1 VVKKCI
7 GMDLKVVLVGRKKG
21 FTSGRDRSLDRNVL
35 SLFDVADNDDD
46 GDNLNIRVS
55 EKGKNMDQ
63 IHRLLQESIFC
74 YRKLME
80 VYERLRNKIST
91 GGSSEK
97 LDALLDQSREL
108 NTMVQFVDRQFQ
120 KLASDNQVTLEDIPL
135 FLEWKALLN
144 QVREENKLMRNQLQA
159 NMAILNDDLCNI
171 SRSKKGISG
180 YRSEKKDTGKQ
191 INIVSA

>member
-1 VVKKCI
+1 
-7 GMDLKVVLVGRKKG
+7 
-21 FTSGRDRSLDRNVL
+21 
-35 SLFDVADNDDD
+35 
-46 GDNLNIRVS
+46 
-55 EKGKNMDQ
+55 MDQ

-97 LDALLDQSREL
+97 LNALLDQSREL

-120 KLASDNQVTLEDIPL
+120 KLASDNQVALEEIPL

-144 QVREENKLMRNQLQA
+144 QVRKENKLMRHQLQA
-159 NMAILNDDLCNI
+159 NMAILNDDIRNLG
-171 SRSKKGISG
+171 RTKKGISG

-191 INIVSA
+191 INIVSV